1 MAKSLQRK
9 KPGYTRSGEV
19 KIISL
24 SVKQLTELKEKTQA
38 NKKQAKIQRRIDLL
52 KQRPGY
58 TELVAEVTQEAP
70 AELGW
75 SSSDGRAP
83 DL

>member
-1 MAKSLQRK
+1 MTKKLNRR
-9 KPGYTRSGEV
+9 KPGSTKSGEI

-24 SVKQLTELKEKTQA
+24 SVRQLTELKEKTQA

-58 TELVAEVTQEAP
+58 VESVTNIEQSSAE
-70 AELGW
+70 
-75 SSSDGRAP
+75 
-83 DL
+83 

>member
-1 MAKSLQRK
+1 MANKLNRK
-9 KPGYTRSGEV
+9 KPGYTKSGEV

-24 SVKQLTELKEKTQA
+24 SVRQLTELKEKTQA

-58 TELVAEVTQEAP
+58 VEPVVEVKEAP
-70 AELGW
+70 VA
-75 SSSDGRAP
+75 
-83 DL
+83 

>member
-1 MAKSLQRK
+1 MAISLQRK

-19 KIISL
+19 RIVSL
-24 SVKQLTELKEKTQA
+24 SVKQLIDLKEKTQA

-58 TELVAEVTQEAP
+58 VEPVVEAKEAP
-70 AELGW
+70 VA
-75 SSSDGRAP
+75 
-83 DL
+83 